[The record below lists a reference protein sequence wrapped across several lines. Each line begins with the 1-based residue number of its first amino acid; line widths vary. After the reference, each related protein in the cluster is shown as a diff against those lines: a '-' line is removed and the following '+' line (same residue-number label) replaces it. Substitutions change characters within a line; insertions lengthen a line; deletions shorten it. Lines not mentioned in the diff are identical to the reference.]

1 MAHTL
6 LNVEHAECL
15 QLGQLGRVLTL
26 AAFFPTSNTGMS
38 PLAHFF
44 FFWLDFPTPF
54 CTMRALFRLFRH
66 WPLFHHPVSWR
77 WIFPRSSR
85 IDDVLQI
92 FFFLQRRSQR
102 QQFSIAGKTLCHGHV
117 SLTQGFEMKNNLEKQ
132 LQTNQLKQELWRL
145 QDLMVTPGKIKL
157 YDRHR
162 DIKDASETL
171 HHV

>member
-1 MAHTL
+1 MACTL

-26 AAFFPTSNTGMS
+26 AAFFQ
-38 PLAHFF
+38 PLTLECRHWHIF

-54 CTMRALFRLFRH
+54 CTLRALFRLFRH

-92 FFFLQRRSQR
+92 FFLQRRSQR